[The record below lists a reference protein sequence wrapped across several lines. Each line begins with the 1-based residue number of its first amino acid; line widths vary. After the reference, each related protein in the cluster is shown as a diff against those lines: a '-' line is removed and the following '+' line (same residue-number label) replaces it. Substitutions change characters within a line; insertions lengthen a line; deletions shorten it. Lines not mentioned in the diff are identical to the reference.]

1 MKSQTNKLWPRVLS
15 LVLSLSL
22 VAGLMPAALASSPH
36 QHTSQCPKELSCTYK
51 DFPVDPT
58 NPNRVIICGQ
68 EASDAVPGHKHSADC
83 YPNGDENQAPTCGKE
98 IGEGA
103 VEGHTHTDEC
113 YHTHDDNCY
122 TYTCTPVTGV
132 TVAPGSMSL
141 SAGGTATLEAI
152 LAPSGATIQ
161 GVTWS
166 SNSSTITVNSS
177 TGAVTV
183 SSGAAAGDTAIITAT
198 TEDGGY
204 TDSCT
209 ITVSAA
215 AVSSVSISPA
225 SASVAPGGTQQ
236 LTATVSPSS
245 ANQTVTWAVTSGP
258 ATVNASTGLV
268 KVDSSAAAGSTIK
281 VTATAAG
288 DATKTASCTITV
300 TGTATGVTVTPAT
313 YSLVPGGTT
322 ALSASVAPAAV
333 SQAVTWSSGNA
344 SVAEVDSSG
353 KVTVKAN
360 AAVGSTVRITATSTA
375 DGSKSGYATITVV
388 SPLALSKSSVS
399 VAMGSTTSLRATTVP
414 SSSASSVRW
423 SSGNSNV
430 IRAGS
435 TTNTGTYTGSSCTLY
450 PRATG
455 SATITAQVTI
465 NGRTYTAAC
474 TVTVSGAGT
483 ATAVK
488 YSTDENTPV
497 EFDASDFND
506 VCYSLTGYSLNYV
519 YFSLPSSTRGTLY
532 YNYTNSSNNGGTVSA
547 SKKYYRTAT
556 SPYLSYVS
564 FVPKSSYTGSVTI
577 EYTGYNSQGAAFNG
591 TVVVS
596 VGAGSGNGDV
606 TYTTAVDEA
615 VQLDNASFNDY
626 CKDVTGYN
634 FESIWFTPP
643 ATKYG
648 RLYYNYTSSSRYGYV
663 VDSNDEFYR
672 SSTPYLSDVTFVP
685 ASGYTG
691 TLEIPFAGVSTNNKS
706 FSGTLVVKVGA
717 EAKAITYST
726 AANTAVR
733 LDEDDFIDYCKA
745 VTGYTFNYV
754 TFDLPSSSRGVLYY
768 DYSAGSS
775 SNTKVT
781 SNTKYYRTSK
791 PYADYVTFVPANNY
805 TGTVS
810 ISFTGYS
817 SNSTKFTGTLK
828 IYVGKNAGDVSYTAS
843 VGENVRFVVTDFNDF
858 CKDETG
864 SNLSYVTFD
873 LPSSSRGVLYYDY
886 SAGSNSNTK
895 VSGSAKY
902 YRTSKPYLDYI
913 TFVPANGY
921 SGSVTIPFEAVS
933 TSGTKAAGNVIITYS
948 APKEATV
955 IRYTSNSSPVSL
967 RLTDFISACNARGSA
982 ALSFVKFVLP
992 DSSYGT
998 LYNGYKTP
1006 ATPGSPASATTA
1018 YNASGSPSIGDLVFV
1033 PKAGFTGT
1041 VTLNYTGTDLNNAT
1055 YSGAVQIVVS
1065 PASSSA
1071 VFTDVGTNY
1080 SWAAAS
1086 VDFLYTGGVVTGT
1099 SATQYSPANYI
1110 TRGDFVLMLYR
1121 AFGLKSAG
1129 TSSFPD
1135 VPANSYYAQAIA
1147 AAKSMGIAT
1156 GTGDGNFRPTAP
1168 LTRQD
1173 AMLLIQRTVQAT
1185 GGIMNNGTAL
1195 ALSGFSDRAS
1205 VASYAQGAVSAL
1217 VQAGII
1223 KGSNGML
1230 NPTSYL
1236 TRAEMATIL
1245 HRVLTM

>member
-36 QHTSQCPKELSCTYK
+36 QHTSQCPKELSCEYSS
-51 DFPVDPT
+51 FLGEGQILV
-58 NPNRVIICGQ
+58 CGK
-68 EASDAVPGHKHSADC
+68 E
-83 YPNGDENQAPTCGKE
+83 EQAPVEAHHHTAECYQDNELTCGKE
-98 IGEGA
+98 ETDGT
-103 VEGHTHTDEC
+103 EGHSHTADC
-113 YHTHDDNCY
+113 YHTHTESCY
-122 TYTCTPVTGV
+122 TYTCTPVNGV

-141 SAGGTATLEAI
+141 SAGGTATLAAI
-152 LAPSGATIQ
+152 LAPSDATIQ

-344 SVAEVDSSG
+344 SVATVDSSG
-353 KVTVKAN
+353 KVTVNAN

-375 DGSKSGYATITVV
+375 DGSKSGYATITVI
-388 SPLALSKSSVS
+388 SPLTLSKSSVS

-430 IRAGS
+430 IRVGS

-465 NGRTYTAAC
+465 NGHTYTAAC

-577 EYTGYNSQGAAFNG
+577 EYTGYNSQGTAFNG

-596 VGAGSGNGDV
+596 VGAGSGSGDV

-717 EAKAITYST
+717 EAKTITYST

-768 DYSAGSS
+768 DYSAGS
-775 SNTKVT
+775 
-781 SNTKYYRTSK
+781 
-791 PYADYVTFVPANNY
+791 
-805 TGTVS
+805 
-810 ISFTGYS
+810 
-817 SNSTKFTGTLK
+817 
-828 IYVGKNAGDVSYTAS
+828 
-843 VGENVRFVVTDFNDF
+843 
-858 CKDETG
+858 
-864 SNLSYVTFD
+864 
-873 LPSSSRGVLYYDY
+873 
-886 SAGSNSNTK
+886 NSNTK

-902 YRTSKPYLDYI
+902 YRTSKPYLDCI

-948 APKEATV
+948 APKEAAV

>member
-22 VAGLMPAALASSPH
+22 VAGLMPAALAEEGSETPDPELNPA
-36 QHTSQCPKELSCTYK
+36 TSISIYGLKQVTVGETITLTASVEPSNTTDTISWACTDSTVRIEEHNASCKVTGLSGGSATI
-51 DFPVDPT
+51 T
-58 NPNRVIICGQ
+58 ATAGAQ
-68 EASDAVPGHKHSADC
+68 SD
-83 YPNGDENQAPTCGKE
+83 
-98 IGEGA
+98 
-103 VEGHTHTDEC
+103 
-113 YHTHDDNCY
+113 
-122 TYTCTPVTGV
+122 TYTITVSPATIEVTSVTLDKSTLSMTVGGNSETLKAKVEPSNATDQSISWNSDHSEVASVENGVVTARSAGTANITATAGGKTSAPCVVTVSAAPVTVTGV
-132 TVAPGSMSL
+132 T
-141 SAGGTATLEAI
+141 
-152 LAPSGATIQ
+152 
-161 GVTWS
+161 
-166 SNSSTITVNSS
+166 
-177 TGAVTV
+177 
-183 SSGAAAGDTAIITAT
+183 
-198 TEDGGY
+198 
-204 TDSCT
+204 
-209 ITVSAA
+209 
-215 AVSSVSISPA
+215 ISPS
-225 SASVAPGGTQQ
+225 SASVAPGGTQR
-236 LTATVSPSS
+236 LTATVSPDTVAQDVNWSTTS
-245 ANQTVTWAVTSGP
+245 AH
-258 ATVNASTGLV
+258 ASVDNTGLV
-268 KVDSSAAAGSTIK
+268 NVNSSAPAGTSIDIVATSVADSSKSA
-281 VTATAAG
+281 V
-288 DATKTASCTITV
+288 CTITV

-375 DGSKSGYATITVV
+375 DGSKSGYATITVI

-1185 GGIMNNGTAL
+1185 GGIMNDGTAL

>member
-245 ANQTVTWAVTSGP
+245 ASQTVTWAVTSGP

-268 KVDSSAAAGSTIK
+268 KVDSTAAAGSTIK

-344 SVAEVDSSG
+344 SVATVDSSG
-353 KVTVKAN
+353 KVTVNAN

-375 DGSKSGYATITVV
+375 DGSKSGYATITVI
-388 SPLALSKSSVS
+388 SPLTLSKSSVS

-430 IRAGS
+430 IRVGS

-577 EYTGYNSQGAAFNG
+577 EYTGYNSQGTAFNG

-717 EAKAITYST
+717 EAKTITYST

-745 VTGYTFNYV
+745 VTGYTFN
-754 TFDLPSSSRGVLYY
+754 
-768 DYSAGSS
+768 
-775 SNTKVT
+775 
-781 SNTKYYRTSK
+781 
-791 PYADYVTFVPANNY
+791 
-805 TGTVS
+805 
-810 ISFTGYS
+810 
-817 SNSTKFTGTLK
+817 
-828 IYVGKNAGDVSYTAS
+828 
-843 VGENVRFVVTDFNDF
+843 
-858 CKDETG
+858 
-864 SNLSYVTFD
+864 YVTFD

-933 TSGTKAAGNVIITYS
+933 TSGTKTAGNVIITYS
-948 APKEATV
+948 APKEAAV

>member
-1 MKSQTNKLWPRVLS
+1 M
-15 LVLSLSL
+15 
-22 VAGLMPAALASSPH
+22 
-36 QHTSQCPKELSCTYK
+36 
-51 DFPVDPT
+51 
-58 NPNRVIICGQ
+58 
-68 EASDAVPGHKHSADC
+68 
-83 YPNGDENQAPTCGKE
+83 
-98 IGEGA
+98 
-103 VEGHTHTDEC
+103 
-113 YHTHDDNCY
+113 
-122 TYTCTPVTGV
+122 
-132 TVAPGSMSL
+132 
-141 SAGGTATLEAI
+141 
-152 LAPSGATIQ
+152 
-161 GVTWS
+161 
-166 SNSSTITVNSS
+166 
-177 TGAVTV
+177 
-183 SSGAAAGDTAIITAT
+183 
-198 TEDGGY
+198 
-204 TDSCT
+204 
-209 ITVSAA
+209 
-215 AVSSVSISPA
+215 
-225 SASVAPGGTQQ
+225 
-236 LTATVSPSS
+236 
-245 ANQTVTWAVTSGP
+245 
-258 ATVNASTGLV
+258 
-268 KVDSSAAAGSTIK
+268 
-281 VTATAAG
+281 
-288 DATKTASCTITV
+288 
-300 TGTATGVTVTPAT
+300 TVTPAT

-344 SVAEVDSSG
+344 SVATVDSSG
-353 KVTVKAN
+353 KVTVNAN

-375 DGSKSGYATITVV
+375 DGSKSGYATITVI
-388 SPLALSKSSVS
+388 SPLTLSKSSVS

-430 IRAGS
+430 IRVGS

-577 EYTGYNSQGAAFNG
+577 EYTGYNSQGTAFNG

-717 EAKAITYST
+717 EAKTITYST

-895 VSGSAKY
+895 VSGSAK
-902 YRTSKPYLDYI
+902 
-913 TFVPANGY
+913 
-921 SGSVTIPFEAVS
+921 
-933 TSGTKAAGNVIITYS
+933 
-948 APKEATV
+948 
-955 IRYTSNSSPVSL
+955 
-967 RLTDFISACNARGSA
+967 
-982 ALSFVKFVLP
+982 
-992 DSSYGT
+992 
-998 LYNGYKTP
+998 
-1006 ATPGSPASATTA
+1006 
-1018 YNASGSPSIGDLVFV
+1018 
-1033 PKAGFTGT
+1033 
-1041 VTLNYTGTDLNNAT
+1041 
-1055 YSGAVQIVVS
+1055 
-1065 PASSSA
+1065 
-1071 VFTDVGTNY
+1071 
-1080 SWAAAS
+1080 
-1086 VDFLYTGGVVTGT
+1086 
-1099 SATQYSPANYI
+1099 
-1110 TRGDFVLMLYR
+1110 
-1121 AFGLKSAG
+1121 
-1129 TSSFPD
+1129 
-1135 VPANSYYAQAIA
+1135 
-1147 AAKSMGIAT
+1147 
-1156 GTGDGNFRPTAP
+1156 
-1168 LTRQD
+1168 
-1173 AMLLIQRTVQAT
+1173 
-1185 GGIMNNGTAL
+1185 
-1195 ALSGFSDRAS
+1195 
-1205 VASYAQGAVSAL
+1205 
-1217 VQAGII
+1217 
-1223 KGSNGML
+1223 
-1230 NPTSYL
+1230 
-1236 TRAEMATIL
+1236 
-1245 HRVLTM
+1245 